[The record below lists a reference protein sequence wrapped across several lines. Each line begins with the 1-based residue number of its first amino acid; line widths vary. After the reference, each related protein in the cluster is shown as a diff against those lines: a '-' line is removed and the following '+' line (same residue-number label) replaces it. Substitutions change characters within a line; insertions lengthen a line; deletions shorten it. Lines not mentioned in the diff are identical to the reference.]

1 MVNYSLAMVLKIKEY
16 LDENDVEYAFDY
28 DDDEATFKL
37 VSSDNLTGESIISMV
52 TVLHDDDD
60 DDCIFVKA
68 MIAVNYDSDTES
80 VDALK
85 AIAAYANE
93 HSCGVRDY
101 GCEMY
106 VEENDE
112 GSANMFLRAVHVF
125 DEDICDE
132 ENEDEFSVL
141 LGNVIG
147 GPITEFTLIYPLIAK
162 AFDGDEKYEEL
173 VGKLKDKIED
183 LETQT
188 NSSSAS
194 SEVDMEELLDQFLA
208 IKERAE
214 SGDVD
219 AQIEVGK
226 SLQILYADEECSEDD
241 EGQSAIYWFKKAAK
255 QGHPEARY
263 LVARCFHEGKNVK
276 KSRKSAIEWYKK
288 QIDFV
293 LESDNKDPELIKQA
307 LAGLEE
313 LGEQAATTLAYPV
326 KYGKSTFKSVDD
338 IIDSMDS
345 NPDALGLFSQCTI
358 FGASFVK
365 RGTLGIDGLFEAA
378 NKGSTDAILGL
389 GRLYEVGYDF
399 LARDVDAAQ
408 TLYKYAY
415 SLKNIDALLSLGQIL
430 FSTFG
435 KKEIGLSMMQR
446 AADMGSEIAETQLEL
461 IKELAYD
468 VSLIAFDDIPK
479 DEFKYDELQLA
490 NYLQLY
496 FIDLSD
502 EEALKT
508 AILDIMMNM
517 KPETFSVI
525 MNEFRVKYLRRRKLM
540 HFTDRVNFAGIFEKL
555 VNEGLVEARKVGDYG
570 IAENTIYSAKASTH
584 KMKSVTLDWDDI

>member
-1 MVNYSLAMVLKIKEY
+1 MVNYSLPMVLKIKEY
-16 LDENDVEYAFDY
+16 LDENDIEYAFNY
-28 DDDEATFKL
+28 DDDKATFKL
-37 VSSDNLTGESIISMV
+37 ISSENLTGEVIITMV
-52 TVLHDDDD
+52 TILHDYED
-60 DDCIFVKA
+60 DDCIYVKA
-68 MIAVNYDSDTES
+68 MIAADYDADPES
-80 VDALK
+80 VDTLN

-112 GSANMFLRAVHVF
+112 GSAHIFLRAVHVF
-125 DEDICDE
+125 NEDICDE
-132 ENEDEFSVL
+132 ENEDEFSIL
-141 LGNVIG
+141 LGDVIG

-162 AFDGDEKYEEL
+162 AFDSDEKYEEF
-173 VGKLKDKIED
+173 VGKLEDKLED
-183 LETQT
+183 FETQT
-188 NSSSAS
+188 NSAPAS
-194 SEVDMEELLDQFLA
+194 SEVDLDELLERFAAL
-208 IKERAE
+208 KEHAE

-219 AQIEVGK
+219 AQIEIGK
-226 SLQILYADEECSEDD
+226 SLQILYADEECSEED
-241 EGQSAIYWFKKAAK
+241 ENQSAVYWFKKAAK

-263 LVARCFHEGKNVK
+263 LVARCFHEGRTVK
-276 KSRKSAIEWYKK
+276 KSRKSAVEWYKK

-293 LESDNKDPELIKQA
+293 LESDNKDPELVKQA

-313 LGEQAATTLAYPV
+313 LGEQTTTTLVYPV
-326 KYGKSTFKSVDD
+326 TYGKSTFKTVDD
-338 IIDSMDS
+338 IIDNIDT

-358 FGASFVK
+358 FGASFIK
-365 RGTLGIDGLFEAA
+365 RGSLGINGLFEAA

-399 LARDVDAAQ
+399 LARDVEAAL

-430 FSTFG
+430 FSTFE
-435 KKEIGLSMMQR
+435 KKEIGLSMMQH

-461 IKELAYD
+461 IKELISG
-468 VSLIAFDDIPK
+468 VLPVAFDDIPK

-502 EEALKT
+502 KEALKT
-508 AILDIMMNM
+508 AILDIMMDM
-517 KPETFSVI
+517 KPETFSLI

-540 HFTDRVNFAGIFEKL
+540 HFTDRVNFAGIFEEL
-555 VNEGLVEARKVGDYG
+555 VKEGLVEARKVEDYG
-570 IAENTIYSAKASTH
+570 IAENTIYSAKASKH
-584 KMKSVTLDWDDI
+584 KMKSITLDWDDI